1 MKKMII
7 CLIIGMLILPT
18 SLHKARNNDIITAK
32 LINAIIKVE
41 SNFNPKAISNKGA
54 IGLMQIRY
62 SVWKNELKKH
72 NIINTKQD
80 LFNKSKNVK
89 AGVFIL
95 RHYLKKN
102 NNDLEKALVKYSSNA
117 TNYYNKVM
125 ANMPKEWYGKYW

>member
-1 MKKMII
+1 
-7 CLIIGMLILPT
+7 MLILPT
-18 SLHKARNNDIITAK
+18 SLHKAKNNDIITAK

-41 SNFNPKAISNKGA
+41 SNFNHKAVSNKGA

-80 LFNKSKNVK
+80 LFNKSKNVN

-95 RHYLKKN
+95 RQYLKKN

-125 ANMPKEWYGKYW
+125 ANMPKE

>member
-80 LFNKSKNVK
+80 LFNKSKNVN

-95 RHYLKKN
+95 RQYLKKN

-125 ANMPKEWYGKYW
+125 ANMPKE

>member
-1 MKKMII
+1 MKKLII
-7 CLIIGMLILPT
+7 CLIISMLILPT
-18 SLHKARNNDIITAK
+18 SLHKAKNNDIITAK

-41 SNFNPKAISNKGA
+41 SNFNHKAVSNKGA

-80 LFNKSKNVK
+80 LFNKSKNVN

-95 RHYLKKN
+95 RQYLKKN

-125 ANMPKEWYGKYW
+125 ANMPKE